1 MLQALGLDELAH
13 TIYRFA
19 LARSG
24 CDLEDLL
31 TGVDAPEKAVRQ
43 SVDRLVRLSLLRPLS
58 GKLIPTRPPIALRTL
73 LQRQQ
78 AEVLRQQQE
87 FAGIKA
93 AVDRLSEE
101 YEDAQ
106 AVGAHAGWELLETQ
120 AALHSRMERLAGLAT
135 DECAAMLPT
144 WMNGAEAVQ
153 ARRPIDQ
160 HLLERGVSV
169 WNIYQESIYN
179 DRAGVAH
186 ARWLSANGARI
197 GTVPTLPLWVVLYDR
212 ETALLPVD
220 PQNPAA
226 GAVQVT
232 GAGFLAGLVALF
244 ERMCQSMRTLD
255 ASCGPAADQ
264 PTPMER
270 ELLRL
275 MSQGLTDEAVCRKLG
290 VGLRTARRMI
300 AELMDRL
307 DARSR
312 FEAGA
317 NAVDRGW
324 LQPCACGGDRPLG
337 VETPKRMA
345 RRLDEEPVR
354 VSA

>member
-1 MLQALGLDELAH
+1 MLESLGLDELAH

-19 LARSG
+19 LTRSG
-24 CDLEDLL
+24 CGIEDLL
-31 TGVDAPEKAVRQ
+31 SGIDAPEKDVRRGA
-43 SVDRLVRLSLLRPLS
+43 DRLVQLSLLRPLS

-78 AEVLRQQQE
+78 AEVMRQQQE
-87 FAGIKA
+87 FASVKA

-106 AVGAHAGWELLETQ
+106 TVGTPAGWEVLDTE
-120 AALHSRMERLAGLAT
+120 AAVHARMERLAGLAT
-135 DECAAMLPT
+135 VECAAMLPAEV
-144 WMNGAEAVQ
+144 NGAEAVQ
-153 ARRPIDQ
+153 ARRPLDQ

-179 DRAGVAH
+179 DRTGVAH

-212 ETALLPVD
+212 RSALLPVD
-220 PQNPAA
+220 PKDPAA

-232 GAGFLAGLVALF
+232 GAGFLAGLAALF
-244 ERMCQSMRTLD
+244 EQMCQSMKPLD

-275 MSQGLTDEAVCRKLG
+275 MGQGLTDEAVCRKLG

-307 DARSR
+307 GARSR

-324 LQPCACGGDRPLG
+324 LQPCACGGDRPVG
-337 VETPKRMA
+337 VDPPRRMA
-345 RRLDEEPVR
+345 RRLDGTTVGM
-354 VSA
+354 SA